1 MNHKHFHNNNSASF
15 GGGIWSESSN
25 LIVITSTF
33 TNNSASDGDGI
44 VSNLSVNLTNSD
56 GGGIWSKFSD
66 LSVSRSNFTDNT
78 ASKGGGIYLYDCS
91 NCVQVKRL
99 NNNIFHRNY
108 AYFSGGAVH
117 ADFVNSKFSVRM
129 PAVFRL
135 TNTSFKNN
143 LAGRIGGA
151 LASL

>member
-1 MNHKHFHNNNSASF
+1 MDFGLSF
-15 GGGIWSESSN
+15 
-25 LIVITSTF
+25 LI
-33 TNNSASDGDGI
+33 
-44 VSNLSVNLTNSD
+44 
-56 GGGIWSKFSD
+56 
-66 LSVSRSNFTDNT
+66 SVSAEATLQITQLLREEEF
-78 ASKGGGIYLYDCS
+78 IYIYDCS